1 MKLSFFLLFLPLLTF
16 ALEIKQTPI
25 VFSEKR
31 IDLTK
36 EYIHLHYGI
45 DVKNTKITPK
55 IIVLHYTA
63 RDDCNASLACLMDEE
78 LKKGNRPEIRKGGSL
93 NVSAHFLVERDGTIQ
108 QLMPLDMMARHVIGL
123 NYNSIGIENVGKDD
137 DLTPKQVASNIA
149 LVKYLQK
156 KFPSIEYLI
165 GHYEY
170 RCFEKTPLWLEKSSD
185 YRTEKHDPSPRFMS
199 EVRRGISGLKGAPC
213 Q

>member
-1 MKLSFFLLFLPLLTF
+1 MKLFFLLLFPLLTL
-16 ALEIKQTPI
+16 ALEIEQTPI
-25 VFSEKR
+25 LFDKER

-36 EYIHLHYGI
+36 EYIHIHYGI
-45 DVKNTKITPK
+45 EAENVKIEPK

-63 RDDCNASLACLMDEE
+63 SDDYNASFACLENDE
-78 LKKGNRPEIRKGGSL
+78 LQASDRPDIKSGGSL
-93 NVSAHFLVERDGTIQ
+93 NVSAHFLVDRDGTIH
-108 QLMPLDMMARHVIGL
+108 QLMPLDMMARQVIGL
-123 NYNSIGIENVGKDD
+123 NLNSIGIENVGSGD
-137 DLTPKQVASNIA
+137 DLTEKQVTANIA

-170 RCFEKTPLWLEKSSD
+170 RCFEKTPLWLEKNSG

-199 EVRRGISGLKGAPC
+199 EVRRAISGLKGAPC
-213 Q
+213 E